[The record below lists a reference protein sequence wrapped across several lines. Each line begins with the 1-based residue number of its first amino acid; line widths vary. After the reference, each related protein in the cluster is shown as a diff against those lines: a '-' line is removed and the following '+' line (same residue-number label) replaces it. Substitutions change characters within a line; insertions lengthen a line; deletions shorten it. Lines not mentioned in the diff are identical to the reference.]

1 MNRINLPIAFRNFF
15 SFFTVFSFLF
25 FITIGITILWP
36 KLQETGEIKENIR
49 AKEAEIKTAEEYFS
63 DLNKTKADLEKYEI
77 ELSKID
83 SALPNNPS
91 VPTFFDFLQKVSSQS
106 GLILERLSSF
116 VTAPSTNFPGF
127 QETVFSFD
135 VRGSYSSLKTFL
147 SVLEK
152 SARLIEVENI
162 AFSSAVKSEIIS
174 PKEKDLFTFSLR
186 VRVYSY

>member
-1 MNRINLPIAFRNFF
+1 MNRINLPINFRNFT
-15 SFFTVFSFLF
+15 SLFTVFSFLF
-25 FITIGITILWP
+25 FITITPTVLWP
-36 KLQETGEIKENIR
+36 KFQEIQGVKENIE

-63 DLNKTKADLEKYEI
+63 DLEKTKTKLEEYQTEI
-77 ELSKID
+77 AKID
-83 SALPNNPS
+83 SALPDDPS

-135 VRGSYSSLKTFL
+135 VRGSYSSLKNFV

-152 SARLIEVENI
+152 SARLIEMENI
-162 AFSSAVKSEIIS
+162 AFASAVKSEINP